1 MCISFELKKWFSK
14 TVFTHTSKWFNKA
27 EKKLQKENTTV
38 FKGYLRLN
46 NKKSLLNQRSVLI
59 VV

>member
-1 MCISFELKKWFSK
+1 MIQQ
-14 TVFTHTSKWFNKA
+14 NG
-27 EKKLQKENTTV
+27 KKLQKENTTV